1 MLFSAVRYGTVPY
14 GNSIGTRDRGNIS
27 TRLTQRAVYSII
39 SNFIHTNSIPM
50 VSHIRIDVFSL
61 EGEFLL
67 GETHE
72 ISFGGEGLL
81 AVAARFGYKA
91 ENFLCF
97 RSKEQALDVSNMGAP
112 LSSVCSIFRHD
123 MGLKSPT
130 RCKRQVTRLL
140 WRRGGGVAQLWIRVH
155 NTT

>member
-1 MLFSAVRYGTVPY
+1 
-14 GNSIGTRDRGNIS
+14 
-27 TRLTQRAVYSII
+27 
-39 SNFIHTNSIPM
+39 M
-50 VSHIRIDVFSL
+50 VSHIRIDVFFL

-97 RSKEQALDVSNMGAP
+97 RSKEQALDGSNMGAP
-112 LSSVCSIFRHD
+112 LSSVCSIFRPD
-123 MGLKSPT
+123 MGTQIADTLQKEGYSIISEE
-130 RCKRQVTRLL
+130 
-140 WRRGGGVAQLWIRVH
+140 GGGVWQLWIRAH
-155 NTT
+155 IKT

>member
-1 MLFSAVRYGTVPY
+1 MLFSAVRYDIVPY
-14 GNSIGTRDRGNIS
+14 GNSTGNIS
-27 TRLTQRAVYSII
+27 TRLTQRAVNSVI
-39 SNFIHTNSIPM
+39 SYTNSIPM

-112 LSSVCSIFRHD
+112 LSSVCSIFRPD
-123 MGLKSPT
+123 MGTQIADTEQKAGYSIISEE
-130 RCKRQVTRLL
+130 
-140 WRRGGGVAQLWIRVH
+140 GGSCATLDSRAQQNRIY
-155 NTT
+155 